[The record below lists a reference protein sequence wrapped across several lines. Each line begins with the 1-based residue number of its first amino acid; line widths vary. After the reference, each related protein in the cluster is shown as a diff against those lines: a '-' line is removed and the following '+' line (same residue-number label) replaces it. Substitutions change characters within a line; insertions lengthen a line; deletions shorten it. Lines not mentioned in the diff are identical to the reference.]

1 VVGSYRHGVDAK
13 GRVAIPARLRGS
25 LPEGSVLA
33 RGMERRLVIWPP
45 DEWDEMGRRMR
56 TDLKG
61 SALRAWERSHFA
73 TARTVELDAQGRLL
87 IDAENRRYAEIGD
100 RCVFVGLG
108 NRVELV
114 GEAIWDAEQA
124 TMTPERFT
132 ELYDLATGAEPAAPT
147 PTA

>member
-1 VVGSYRHGVDAK
+1 MVGSFRHGVDAK
-13 GRVAIPARLRGS
+13 GRVAIPAKLRGS
-25 LPEGSVLA
+25 LPEGSILA

-56 TDLKG
+56 ADLKG
-61 SALRAWERSHFA
+61 PALRSWERHHSA
-73 TARTVELDAQGRLL
+73 NARPVELDAQGRLL
-87 IDAENRRYAEIGD
+87 IDAASRRYAEIGE

-114 GEAIWDAEQA
+114 GEAIWDAEEA
-124 TMTPERFT
+124 AMTPERFT
-132 ELYDLATGAEPAAPT
+132 ELYDIATGAGPAAST